1 MNDEKNILILSDLN
15 THLESQLVESLNFNP
30 NHVMSIQSFQAE
42 IAHAYG
48 DVMRSIII
56 AIYEYDI
63 EHVYIIRKSDDKQVI
78 ALPESVK
85 SHTEKIKTLDYLFE
99 NCKPEFSSDN
109 IHEWLNGESDIHQSI
124 KQSIHQVSNHPLIPS
139 GITIKGMTI
148 NQNNIEI
155 IAEYLT

>member
-1 MNDEKNILILSDLN
+1 
-15 THLESQLVESLNFNP
+15 
-30 NHVMSIQSFQAE
+30 MSIQSFQAE

-85 SHTEKIKTLDYLFE
+85 SHTEKLKHLITYLKIVSLSLVVTIFM
-99 NCKPEFSSDN
+99 
-109 IHEWLNGESDIHQSI
+109 NG
-124 KQSIHQVSNHPLIPS
+124 
-139 GITIKGMTI
+139 
-148 NQNNIEI
+148 
-155 IAEYLT
+155 

>member
-42 IAHAYG
+42 ISHAYG

-63 EHVYIIRKSDDKQVI
+63 EHVSLESQMINKLSHYLKVSKVI
-78 ALPESVK
+78 QKKLKHSI
-85 SHTEKIKTLDYLFE
+85 TYLKIVSLSLVVTIFM
-99 NCKPEFSSDN
+99 
-109 IHEWLNGESDIHQSI
+109 NG
-124 KQSIHQVSNHPLIPS
+124 
-139 GITIKGMTI
+139 
-148 NQNNIEI
+148 
-155 IAEYLT
+155 